1 LLPDI
6 DDKMAKKVE
15 IVVNKKVV
23 KIVKSIQDLMYIVGI
38 KSRTTIKKYINH
50 VKGFYAPSLDQVV
63 NIRHPNVS
71 NLLIHKIIHRKTKDI
86 PELVIPNQLLSTLIP
101 NILYVYNNDFT
112 LVKTYKFISES
123 VKDLNPNYN
132 NLGISLR
139 GREIAISRGKNK
151 QNLIYNEKGLFYFAE
166 NPTTNRWKLNHKG
179 KYSLILKD
187 ITNNKEIS
195 FKGIRPVQKY
205 L

>member
-6 DDKMAKKVE
+6 DDKRAKKVE

-23 KIVKSIQDLMYIVGI
+23 KIVKSIQDLMYILGI

-63 NIRHPNVS
+63 NIRYPSVS

-112 LVKTYKFISES
+112 LVKTYKSISES
-123 VKDLNPNYN
+123 VKDLNPNYK

-166 NPTTNRWKLNHKG
+166 NPITNR
-179 KYSLILKD
+179 
-187 ITNNKEIS
+187 
-195 FKGIRPVQKY
+195 
-205 L
+205 